1 MLKNLKNVVLNTFR
15 SQKSR
20 EVDEELLAGLD
31 IEGSVDEPTSYA
43 VLLMDLAMADGV
55 VTSSEISGITHTI
68 AQMFPARAKDC
79 PTLVAA
85 AQNILNS
92 FRTQSMFVAKI
103 KEEYSPEERQMLY
116 TVIDKVIMADGFEDD
131 MEKYLRGKFT
141 ALLA

>member
-55 VTSSEISGITHTI
+55 VTKSEISVITHTI